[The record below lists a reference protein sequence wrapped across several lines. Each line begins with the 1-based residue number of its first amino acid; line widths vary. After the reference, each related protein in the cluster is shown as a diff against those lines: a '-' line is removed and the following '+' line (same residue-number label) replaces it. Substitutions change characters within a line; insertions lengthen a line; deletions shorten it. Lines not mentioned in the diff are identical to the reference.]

1 MSDAWHVM
9 WVMGMSHEV
18 CAAVRMQC
26 LIAVVGNAGLYTGF
40 WDCTAMCEAV
50 AVSFRVMPYVR
61 VEMCACVVHIFG
73 SCGCRMG
80 CVLICAFNV

>member
-26 LIAVVGNAGLYTGF
+26 LIAVVGHKGLYTGF
-40 WDCTAMCEAV
+40 RDCTAICEAV
-50 AVSFRVMPYVR
+50 AVSFAGL
-61 VEMCACVVHIFG
+61 MCGLKCVHVWYTYLGHRDVACSV
-73 SCGCRMG
+73 C
-80 CVLICAFNV
+80 